1 MHKCLNCGTEFEG
14 NFCPECGS
22 HWSDG
27 KNCRQCGKLLPK
39 SAKFCTEC
47 GHSFLGELPAENARA
62 EDEKTAAPAAREIAA
77 ASAPVQPAQPLQESY
92 ARAPLL
98 NADLLRA
105 AHGALRYIPAALLAL
120 FAVLALCFL
129 ATPLI
134 GANLFLL
141 GAKESAYEALSDTS
155 VSFLHG
161 SIRTV
166 IVFASFAFL
175 AAAVMGIAAHRNK
188 WTALNYADFA
198 AAPFYLAIF
207 SAACAL
213 IGIINAEDGGAG
225 VLTSET
231 CPVLLIVFSLLFAL
245 FSAGATVGRYF
256 LGKSP
261 ALAQARE
268 ELEIK
273 RAALVPPT
281 APETVEKP
289 KRSARSYLDSA
300 AMKELNIIKTANKSI
315 YLKYLI
321 FASSIFALAVLYFL
335 SLGFTSSINYLPDN
349 EYHGAILFVS
359 ITFIINYAIIGTC
372 LYQTRFYRYKHVID
386 WNAKERSSI
395 IYKIVI
401 IVNSAIVGAT
411 VLWLAIIICNG
422 GDVSLFSFLSITP
435 FLLAAMFPAWISIFA
450 LRCKGKVNKA
460 VFGACKPK
468 SFEAENANFDFKE
481 INRPYLEWL
490 ERQQKYEKFRVEEA
504 IYRYEMRRYVQGEPY
519 DKKPPRLYFS
529 LMAKKLSL
537 AVGALVLAVFI
548 AVPCIVYP
556 IITNMFRISIVKKY
570 TVGRTEY
577 SVQNILPE
585 PHQKSENTWKFYDD
599 NCLALVRRMEENN
612 NKLENISDLEEL
624 GKIIQENEKL
634 TQEMNKLTYRYM
646 EIQFAKKDGDSE
658 QLYVVRTMLDTRRCN
673 SATTTVKAV
682 DAVKLACNKFES
694 HPDAT
699 NFSDTVEDVINYTP
713 VEIFYKDG
721 SFQSYYVPASAFFA
735 VDFFKAGTYKLSW
748 SDRWG
753 EYAADFTVIGG
764 WDTIPPAAQ

>member
-14 NFCPECGS
+14 NFCPECGT
-22 HWSDG
+22 HKNDG

-39 SAKFCTEC
+39 NAKFCTEC
-47 GHSFLGELPAENARA
+47 GYSFLGELPAENARA

-77 ASAPVQPAQPLQESY
+77 ASAPVQPAQPQQESY

-268 ELEIK
+268 ELEIR
-273 RAALVPPT
+273 RAALVPPD

-289 KRSARSYLDSA
+289 KRSARSYLDPIR
-300 AMKELNIIKTANKSI
+300 MKEPQIIKTANKSI
-315 YLKYLI
+315 YLKSYIFLEWILCLLLFMMPLI
-321 FASSIFALAVLYFL
+321 FLSPTPVIGFLPTTDWFHALIIFVTIFLIILY
-335 SLGFTSSINYLPDN
+335 
-349 EYHGAILFVS
+349 
-359 ITFIINYAIIGTC
+359 GTVC
-372 LYQTRFYRYKHVID
+372 TYFYQTRFYRYNHVTD
-386 WNAKERSSI
+386 WNAKERSSNF
-395 IYKIVI
+395 YKITIIANLVI
-401 IVNSAIVGAT
+401 AAA
-411 VLWLAIIICNG
+411 LWSWMFFRFPPTMIII
-422 GDVSLFSFLSITP
+422 SLLPFTLTP
-435 FLLAAMFPAWISIFA
+435 TWVSIFA
-450 LRCKGKVNKA
+450 LRCIGKVNRSIY
-460 VFGACKPK
+460 GEHKPK
-468 SFEAENANFDFKE
+468 FFDAETAQIDFKE

-529 LMAKKLSL
+529 LMAKKISL

-556 IITNMFRISIVKKY
+556 IITNMFRISVVKKY
-570 TVGRTEY
+570 TVGRAEY

-612 NKLENISDLEEL
+612 NKLENVSDLEEL

-699 NFSDTVEDVINYTP
+699 NFSDTVEDVINYTS